1 MGISKKEA
9 ADTLHMP
16 YNTYSNYE
24 ADLRE
29 PNSETLIK
37 IAAFYETSID
47 YLLGLTKIRKIDAD
61 LQAIYKYTGL
71 SEKAIDFI
79 HSLVL
84 DSSKNE
90 LDVLNALLSS
100 DVMKIFL
107 TYLFLN
113 NKLTHDK

>member
-9 ADTLHMP
+9 ADALQMP

-47 YLLGLTKIRKIDAD
+47 YILGLTKIRKIDAD

-71 SEKAIDFI
+71 SEKSIDFI

-90 LDVLNALLSS
+90 LDALNALLSS

-107 TYLFLN
+107 TYLSLN
-113 NKLTHDK
+113 GSN